1 LTSGR
6 QTCFIGGMKTC
17 KTIMVGCVMAT
28 LALPMLDCAG
38 HEARPQKPQATGEKP
53 PAQDKDR
60 HSTVAMDDDAES
72 SGLVDLQRSRDLLKN
87 NKLDDLLE
95 IFEPRQVPRLTR
107 KERSALADIFYR
119 AAMRLRKRYKDISYS
134 SMFCERGLMLDE
146 AYQPLMRLQIR
157 NYLHSSMK
165 LFGGA
170 EELAV
175 KLVQID
181 PANQENQFLRGKVAY
196 DQGEW
201 DVAAGW
207 LKKAARVGR
216 TENSKLTKDAWHL
229 QDLAKGHLQELKA
242 SLSMTRE
249 LELMLKHA
257 KIKNREQLMK
267 NPPPAEM
274 AQPAALAGG
283 KIVLYM
289 TNWCGYCRKT
299 KELLESLKVPFEQK
313 DIEKNQSALM
323 EMMRAAEQAGVE
335 VTGVP
340 VIRIGSKLVVGYN
353 PQRIEELVRQIR

>member
-6 QTCFIGGMKTC
+6 PMCFIENMKTR
-17 KTIMVGCVMAT
+17 INFMVGAIAIT
-28 LALPMLDCAG
+28 LALLMLDCGG
-38 HEARPQKPQATGEKP
+38 HEARPPKRQAAGEKP
-53 PAQDKDR
+53 LLKEKDKP
-60 HSTVAMDDDAES
+60 STVAMDDDAES
-72 SGLVDLQRSRDLLKN
+72 SGLVDLQRARDLLKN

-95 IFEPRQVPRLTR
+95 AFEPRQVPRLTR
-107 KERSALADIFYR
+107 KERAALADIFYR
-119 AAMRLRKRYKDISYS
+119 AAIRLRKRYKDISYS

-146 AYQPLMRLQIR
+146 RYPPLMRLQIR
-157 NYLHSSMK
+157 NYLHRSMK

-181 PANQENQFLRGKVAY
+181 SANQKNQFLRGKVAY

-216 TENSKLTKDAWHL
+216 TENSKLTKESWHL
-229 QDLAKGHLQELKA
+229 LDLAKGHLQELKA
-242 SLSMTRE
+242 SLSMTSE

-257 KIKNREQLMK
+257 KIRNREQLMK

-289 TNWCGYCRKT
+289 TSWCGYCRKT
-299 KELLESLKVPFEQK
+299 RALLKSLNVPFVQK
-313 DIEKNQSALM
+313 DIEKDQKALM